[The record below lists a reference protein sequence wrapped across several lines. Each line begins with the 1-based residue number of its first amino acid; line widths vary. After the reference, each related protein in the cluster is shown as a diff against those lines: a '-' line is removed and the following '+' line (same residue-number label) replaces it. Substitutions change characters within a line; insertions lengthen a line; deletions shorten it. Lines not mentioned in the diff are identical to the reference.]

1 MAHGIYTVL
10 ATGFLVITFKLNNMT
25 TEILKNFFE
34 EKDFNVHLTE
44 QDGNQCAEVETWTN
58 GGVNM
63 ILWLNPFTVEEFKER
78 VNNFDVDE
86 EIELHRQGQ
95 DYKNAFTI
103 RESVE
108 DFEDFH
114 IRLKDVLSELQVS

>member
-1 MAHGIYTVL
+1 
-10 ATGFLVITFKLNNMT
+10 MT
-25 TEILKNFFE
+25 TENLKNFFE

-63 ILWLNPFTVEEFKER
+63 ILWLNPFSIEEFEQR
-78 VNNFDVDE
+78 VNDFDVDE

-103 RESVE
+103 KESVK

-114 IRLKDVLSELQVS
+114 IRLKDVFSELQVS

>member
-1 MAHGIYTVL
+1 
-10 ATGFLVITFKLNNMT
+10 MT
-25 TEILKNFFE
+25 TENLKNFFE

-63 ILWLNPFTVEEFKER
+63 ILWLNPFSIEEFEQR
-78 VNNFDVDE
+78 VNDFDVDE

-103 RESVE
+103 KESVK

-114 IRLKDVLSELQVS
+114 IRLKDVFS

>member
-1 MAHGIYTVL
+1 
-10 ATGFLVITFKLNNMT
+10 MT
-25 TEILKNFFE
+25 TENLKNFFE

-63 ILWLNPFTVEEFKER
+63 ILWLNPFSIEEFEQR
-78 VNNFDVDE
+78 VNDFDVDE

-103 RESVE
+103 KESVK
-108 DFEDFH
+108 DFEDFP
-114 IRLKDVLSELQVS
+114 IRLKDVFSELQVS

>member
-1 MAHGIYTVL
+1 
-10 ATGFLVITFKLNNMT
+10 MT
-25 TEILKNFFE
+25 TESLKNFFE

-63 ILWLNPFTVEEFKER
+63 ILWLNPFSIEEFEQR
-78 VNNFDVDE
+78 VNDFDVDE

-103 RESVE
+103 KESVK

>member
-1 MAHGIYTVL
+1 M
-10 ATGFLVITFKLNNMT
+10 KT

-86 EIELHRQGQ
+86 EIELHRQEQ

-114 IRLKDVLSELQVS
+114 IRLKDVLSELQVF

>member
-1 MAHGIYTVL
+1 
-10 ATGFLVITFKLNNMT
+10 MT
-25 TEILKNFFE
+25 TENLKNFFE

-63 ILWLNPFTVEEFKER
+63 ILWLNPFIVEEFERR

-86 EIELHRQGQ
+86 EIDLHRQSQ
-95 DYKNAFTI
+95 DYKNAFSI
-103 RESVE
+103 KESVK

-114 IRLKDVLSELQVS
+114 SRLKDVLLELQVS

>member
-1 MAHGIYTVL
+1 
-10 ATGFLVITFKLNNMT
+10 MT
-25 TEILKNFFE
+25 TENLKNFFE

-44 QDGNQCAEVETWTN
+44 QDNVQCAEVETWTN

-63 ILWLNPFTVEEFKER
+63 IMWLNPFTVEEFTQR
-78 VNNFDVDE
+78 VNDFDVDE

-103 RESVE
+103 RESLK
-108 DFEDFH
+108 DFENYH
-114 IRLKDVLSELQVS
+114 NRLKDVLSDLQGS

>member
-1 MAHGIYTVL
+1 
-10 ATGFLVITFKLNNMT
+10 MT
-25 TEILKNFFE
+25 TENLKNFFE

-44 QDGNQCAEVETWTN
+44 QDNVQCAEVEIWTN

-63 ILWLNPFTVEEFKER
+63 IMWLNPFTLEEFTQR
-78 VNNFDVDE
+78 VNDFDVDE

-103 RESVE
+103 RESLK
-108 DFEDFH
+108 DFEDYH
-114 IRLKDVLSELQVS
+114 NRLKDVLSDLQGS

>member
-1 MAHGIYTVL
+1 
-10 ATGFLVITFKLNNMT
+10 MT
-25 TEILKNFFE
+25 TENLKNFFE
-34 EKDFNVHLTE
+34 EKDFNIHLTE

-63 ILWLNPFTVEEFKER
+63 ILWLNPFSIEEFEQR
-78 VNNFDVDE
+78 VNDFDVDE

-103 RESVE
+103 KESVK

-114 IRLKDVLSELQVS
+114 IRLKDVLSELQVY

>member
-1 MAHGIYTVL
+1 M
-10 ATGFLVITFKLNNMT
+10 KT

-95 DYKNAFTI
+95 NYKNAFTI

-114 IRLKDVLSELQVS
+114 IRLKDVLSELQVF